1 MSSSGGCR
9 IWITGSKSGSRQGPR
24 LVSMVMWWNCMSF
37 VGAEGVTVGEL
48 LKLANTDTNL
58 KGMVR
63 WGYIDLSPGP
73 ADDQAKAPIR
83 DWVIR
88 TTQKGRRAQEVWRP
102 LFRRDRKALGR
113 AVRQG
118 PIAQLRKSLS
128 EVIRSRNYR
137 SRYAQT

>member
-1 MSSSGGCR
+1 
-9 IWITGSKSGSRQGPR
+9 
-24 LVSMVMWWNCMSF
+24 MSF